1 MFSLVMS
8 GTDTAC
14 MNIFLD
20 QLGKAYPDDYIMLVL
35 DNAAWHRS
43 KTLEIPENIELYPLL
58 PYTPEL
64 NPIEQIWEYIRE
76 KNFLNEVFANLSKVV
91 DRLCE
96 GTLRLM
102 NDPST
107 VASITHRAWLMDA
120 LKF

>member
-1 MFSLVMS
+1 MFISS
-8 GTDTAC
+8 
-14 MNIFLD
+14 I
-20 QLGKAYPDDYIMLVL
+20 
-35 DNAAWHRS
+35 
-43 KTLEIPENIELYPLL
+43 
-58 PYTPEL
+58 
-64 NPIEQIWEYIRE
+64 NPIEQIWEEIRE

-120 LKF
+120 LKI

>member
-14 MNIFLD
+14 MNVFLD
-20 QLGKAYPDDYIMLVL
+20 QLGQAYSNDYIMLIL
-35 DNAAWHRS
+35 DNASWHRS

-64 NPIEQIWEYIRE
+64 NPIEQVWEEIRE
-76 KNFLNEVFANLSKVV
+76 KNFLNEVFISLRKVV

-96 GTLRLM
+96 GALKLM
-102 NDPST
+102 DDPAR
-107 VASITHRAWLMDA
+107 VASITHRDWLIDA
-120 LKF
+120 LMF